1 MNFNN
6 ITTHLTNQVTG
17 HMTTH
22 LTGQLI
28 KRLNKKLIFSGF
40 FMIMGSIFQAIIFN
54 KKIE

>member
-1 MNFNN
+1 MNLNN

-17 HMTTH
+17 HVTTQ

-40 FMIMGSIFQAIIFN
+40 LMVMVTVFQAIILIKN
-54 KKIE
+54 

>member
-22 LTGQLI
+22 LTGELI

-40 FMIMGSIFQAIIFN
+40 LMVMGSIFQAIILTKN
-54 KKIE
+54 